1 MDWSKLIQTI
11 ITGLADGGIY
21 AVLALAL
28 VLIHRATGVINFAQ
42 GEMAMFSTYIAWWL
56 ISDPEGWELPF
67 WLGFGITLAISF
79 VGGTLIYG
87 GIVRPLAK
95 AGQIAIVIGTIA
107 LLIILNGAA
116 AWIWTAE
123 PQYLKPPI
131 RRAFDAV
138 TIGDVAI
145 ARQTLLVIGVS
156 VVCVV
161 IVYLIFRFTRTGLM
175 MRAAAVRPDT
185 SRLLGIRVV
194 VMLALGWGLAA
205 ALGAVA
211 GLMAVVSAPP
221 LDPNYM
227 LIIIVYAFAAAVL
240 GGLDSPVGA
249 VLGAY
254 ILGVG
259 IALVQT
265 YVDFVSESQEF
276 KLPIALGVLL
286 LVLLVKPDGLFGR
299 TVTRRV

>member
-21 AVLALAL
+21 AILALAL

-42 GEMAMFSTYIAWWL
+42 GEMAMFSTYIAFWL
-56 ISDPEGWELPF
+56 IADPEGWTLPF
-67 WLGFGITLAISF
+67 WVGFAITLAISF
-79 VGGTLIYG
+79 AGGSLIYG
-87 GIVRPLAK
+87 GIIRPLART
-95 AGQIAIVIGTIA
+95 GELTIVIGTIA

-116 AWIWTAE
+116 AWIWGSE
-123 PQYLKPPI
+123 PQYILSPFPY
-131 RRAFDAV
+131 DPV
-138 TIGDVAI
+138 TVGDVAI
-145 ARQTLLVIGVS
+145 PKQTIYVIGVS
-156 VVCVV
+156 LVCVLV
-161 IVYLIFRFTRTGLM
+161 VYLIFRFTRTGLM
-175 MRAAAVRPDT
+175 MRAAAVRSDT
-185 SRLLGIRVV
+185 SRLLGIRVT
-194 VMLALGWGLAA
+194 VMLALGWGMAA

-221 LDPNYM
+221 LDPNFM
-227 LIIIVYAFAAAVL
+227 LTIIVYAFAAAVL

-259 IALVQT
+259 IALLQT

-286 LVLLVKPDGLFGR
+286 LVLLIKPDGLFGR
-299 TVTRRV
+299 TVARRV

>member
-1 MDWSKLIQTI
+1 VVDWSRLIQTI
-11 ITGLADGGIY
+11 VTGLADGGIY

-56 ISDPEGWELPF
+56 ISDPEGWELSF
-67 WLGFGITLAISF
+67 WVGFGITLVLSFLGGAAVYGAI
-79 VGGTLIYG
+79 I
-87 GIVRPLAK
+87 RPLAK
-95 AGQIAIVIGTIA
+95 AGPIAIVIATIA

-116 AWIWTAE
+116 AWIWSSE
-123 PQYLKPPI
+123 PQYILSPFP
-131 RRAFDAV
+131 FDPV
-138 TIGDVAI
+138 TIGDVTI
-145 ARQTLLVIGVS
+145 PKQTIYVFGIS

-161 IVYLIFRFTRTGLM
+161 LVFLMFRFTRTGLM

-185 SRLLGIRVV
+185 SRLLGIRVA

-227 LIIIVYAFAAAVL
+227 LTIIVYAFAAAVL
-240 GGLDSPVGA
+240 GGLDSPAGA

-259 IALVQT
+259 VALLQT

-286 LVLLVKPDGLFGR
+286 LVLLVKPAGLFGR

>member
-1 MDWSKLIQTI
+1 MDWSELIRTI
-11 ITGLADGGIY
+11 VAGLADGGIY

-56 ISDPEGWELPF
+56 VSDPEGWTLPF
-67 WLGFGITLAISF
+67 WVGFAITLAISF
-79 VGGTLIYG
+79 AGGSLVYG
-87 GIVRPLAK
+87 TIIRPLART
-95 AGQIAIVIGTIA
+95 GQITIVIATIA

-116 AWIWTAE
+116 AWIWSAE
-123 PQYLKPPI
+123 PQYIVSPFP
-131 RRAFDAV
+131 FDPV

-145 ARQTLLVIGVS
+145 PKQTIYIFGISLACVLV
-156 VVCVV
+156 
-161 IVYLIFRFTRTGLM
+161 VYLIFRFTRTGLM

-185 SRLLGIRVV
+185 SRLLGIRVA
-194 VMLALGWGLAA
+194 VMLGLGWGLAA

-211 GLMAVVSAPP
+211 GLMAVVAAPP

-227 LIIIVYAFAAAVL
+227 LVIIVYAFAAAVL
-240 GGLDSPVGA
+240 GGLDSPLGA

-259 IALVQT
+259 IALLQT

-299 TVTRRV
+299 TVARRV

>member
-1 MDWSKLIQTI
+1 MDWSNLIQTI
-11 ITGLADGGIY
+11 VTGLADGGIY

-56 ISDPEGWELPF
+56 IPDPEGWQLSF
-67 WLGFGITLAISF
+67 WIGFGITLVISF

-123 PQYLKPPI
+123 PQYILSPFP
-131 RRAFDAV
+131 FDPV
-138 TIGDVAI
+138 TVGDVAI
-145 ARQTLLVIGVS
+145 PKQTIYVFGVS
-156 VVCVV
+156 LICVAV
-161 IVYLIFRFTRTGLM
+161 VYLIFRFTRTGLM

-185 SRLLGIRVV
+185 SRLLGIRVA

-227 LIIIVYAFAAAVL
+227 LTIIVYAFAAAVL

-259 IALVQT
+259 IALMQT

-276 KLPIALGVLL
+276 KLPIALGLLL